1 VPEKSFGQR
10 TWESAVAFLKGI
22 WKGVTVFFKR
32 VWGIFGPKFL
42 GPVLVLLV
50 VVVAFL
56 LVTFGFKGLQIGGI
70 IGKLLGKKGGDTP
83 GGRTVEVAN
92 SVAKDRVGP
101 DGKLIQPGVP
111 DPQGQTQAV
120 VVPINEPG
128 IFSDPSTV
136 EFTPPGETKPVVVP
150 LPTGV
155 KNSDVS
161 QVVVVSPSVVA
172 VTVKDN
178 SGISAQTVDD
188 LLKKYAG

>member
-1 VPEKSFGQR
+1 
-10 TWESAVAFLKGI
+10 
-22 WKGVTVFFKR
+22 
-32 VWGIFGPKFL
+32 
-42 GPVLVLLV
+42 
-50 VVVAFL
+50 
-56 LVTFGFKGLQIGGI
+56 
-70 IGKLLGKKGGDTP
+70 
-83 GGRTVEVAN
+83 
-92 SVAKDRVGP
+92 
-101 DGKLIQPGVP
+101 
-111 DPQGQTQAV
+111 